1 MCRTAPVYLAVP
13 LTFWQ
18 QGDFHDGTSVHKQV
32 RFTAT
37 SGIRRQST
45 DSGQDR
51 GPNHRL
57 PFTRRRCGA
66 GRVLP
71 TAIGAADHVSF
82 KAQLSYLFQIVRNL
96 AIDHYRKQALEQKYS
111 GPEEEGLNV
120 VIQGASPETSHIN
133 FSTLENI
140 ADALTEL
147 PSRTRYAFEMYRLH
161 GVPQKD
167 IAKELGVSPTL
178 VNFMI
183 RDALV
188 HCRKVSG
195 KRGDTV
201 SRH

>member
-1 MCRTAPVYLAVP
+1 M
-13 LTFWQ
+13 
-18 QGDFHDGTSVHKQV
+18 
-32 RFTAT
+32 
-37 SGIRRQST
+37 
-45 DSGQDR
+45 
-51 GPNHRL
+51 
-57 PFTRRRCGA
+57 
-66 GRVLP
+66 
-71 TAIGAADHVSF
+71 
-82 KAQLSYLFQIVRNL
+82 
-96 AIDHYRKQALEQKYS
+96 
-111 GPEEEGLNV
+111 

-133 FSTLENI
+133 FSTLEHI

-195 KRGDTV
+195 NRGDIAA
-201 SRH
+201 RH